1 MVICTTQDE
10 SNLDVARHLSKYPAS
25 CSVRNWDRSEATWR
39 KLWDKIPDAYRDATC
54 STDFWK
60 ASAAVVPDDQHEA
73 VGKETG
79 ETAHVAR
86 FNNTIRQRWARL
98 VRKTLSFSKSSLMHD
113 ICLRLFLWRYN
124 MEMRQKWMAT
134 I

>member
-1 MVICTTQDE
+1 MVIGTTQAE
-10 SNLDVARHLSKYPAS
+10 SSMAVARYLSKYPAS
-25 CSVRNWDRSEATWR
+25 GSVRNWDRSEATWR

-98 VRKTLSFSKSSLMHD
+98 VRKTLSFAKSSLLHD
-113 ICLRLFLWRYN
+113 SCLRFLLWRYT
-124 MEMRQKWMAT
+124 MEMRQKGMAT